1 MRMRVWKRPT
11 RVWTVCG
18 ALALG
23 ALVIACGEDGGAEN
37 AALLKRGK
45 VVYDI
50 HCTACHARKPA
61 EPGPVGPPV
70 AASSME
76 LLEAKVLHNE
86 YPPGYTPQRETQ
98 VMIPL
103 AHLEK
108 DLAAIYAFL
117 QSERH

>member
-1 MRMRVWKRPT
+1 MRLRAWT
-11 RVWTVCG
+11 RVWTVSG

-23 ALVIACGEDGGAEN
+23 AIVIACSEDGGEN
-37 AALLKRGK
+37 AARLKRGK
-45 VVYDI
+45 VVYDTN
-50 HCTACHARKPA
+50 CSACHAREPA
-61 EPGPVGPPV
+61 EPGPVGPPI

-76 LLEAKVLHNE
+76 LLEAKVLRNE